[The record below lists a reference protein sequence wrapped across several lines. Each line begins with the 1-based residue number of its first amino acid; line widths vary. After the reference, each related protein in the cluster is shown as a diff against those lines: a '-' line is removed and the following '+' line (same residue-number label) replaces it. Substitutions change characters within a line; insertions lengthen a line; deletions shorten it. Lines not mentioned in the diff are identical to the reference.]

1 MREQEEQ
8 EEQEQEEL
16 QRKNSFPDLD
26 DEDFLPE
33 VDQRCVITPPSTVPR
48 SFGRLENQLKKPE
61 LTCISEE
68 VTPHRHC
75 HCCHFNHHH
84 RESPTWSCLTT
95 FWTSSKYWRTS
106 PAVTRC
112 SRASGGQAHSEAN
125 TQCCVILVFIT
136 TYHHHTTT
144 TSHHQVENYLMLSEY
159 EQNLSK
165 VRAGEDGLQKAG
177 KLRKLIQFLFTHQ
190 KKTFKFL

>member
-1 MREQEEQ
+1 MFLTLIDLHKSSLRRRRRRRRLSRRSCRTEEETSVREQEDQ

-84 RESPTWSCLTT
+84 HRESPTWSCLTT

-112 SRASGGQAHSEAN
+112 SGASGGQARSEAN
-125 TQCCVILVFIT
+125 THCCVILVIIT

-144 TSHHQVENYLMLSEY
+144 TSTT
-159 EQNLSK
+159 
-165 VRAGEDGLQKAG
+165 RW
-177 KLRKLIQFLFTHQ
+177 RT
-190 KKTFKFL
+190 T